1 MGRKS
6 ESPGCISVLNAA
18 ETSSCLSLKSRMAI
32 GVSFLFPSSSLCFS
46 LQIFFSSFPF
56 PPDSCSSQR
65 YLFLKDSAGWM
76 SKDESYNSVKP
87 QMCCN
92 VASASMDYVQ
102 RYFHFNPSNAP
113 IRIIMSTYF
122 RQDPSCLVNDRVR
135 I

>member
-1 MGRKS
+1 
-6 ESPGCISVLNAA
+6 
-18 ETSSCLSLKSRMAI
+18 
-32 GVSFLFPSSSLCFS
+32 
-46 LQIFFSSFPF
+46 
-56 PPDSCSSQR
+56 
-65 YLFLKDSAGWM
+65 M

-92 VASASMDYVQ
+92 VVSASMDYVQ